1 MKHIL
6 SYEEY
11 VARRIKNRRNK
22 IRHDLG
28 QEVIHTGKKRGA
40 RRDAFFR
47 SPEGQRA
54 LAEAWE
60 KDEQLRN
67 LVENLHPGGLRKE
80 YEQYVDS
87 MKGISKMQR
96 LEEQRRQLRESI
108 LHEIPANPIDL
119 YPKARQKKRH
129 FILHIGP
136 TNSGKT
142 YQALEEY
149 KQADNAIYLAPL
161 RLLAYEVYEKT
172 NRAGIPCNM
181 ITGEESLIIPGATH
195 QASTIEMLSVHSE
208 YDLAVIDEAQ
218 MIEDADRGGGWT
230 RAILGVNADR
240 IHLCLAPYAKRLMI
254 ALIRECGDTYE
265 IVEHERQTPLVLDE
279 EHFRFP
285 EDVRDNDALI
295 VFSKR
300 LVLACAAILQQQGIN
315 CSVIYGS
322 LPYDV
327 RTREVER
334 FLRGENRV
342 VVATDAIGMGMNLPI
357 ERIVF
362 LENDKYDGET
372 RRPLNAKEIQQIAGR
387 AGRRGSFDVGY
398 YTAQYEKKEIQEEYD
413 SVVPPLHQAV
423 LKFPEEL
430 VGLDGLLSETLS
442 QWDQM
447 TNPGL
452 YCKSNITREIALCK
466 RLEKVTD
473 DKELI
478 YQFVTIPFN
487 EKSAEIFGLWFR
499 LFESE
504 VAGFGT
510 PLMEFLPELREEES
524 LAALEL
530 KFQICDLANFYISRF
545 GMEEDLPEILD
556 RKHEIS
562 DMMADILAEQN
573 LPVRKCECCGR
584 ELAWNNPY
592 RICNKCHD
600 KRTLGGYIPRRG
612 GFERRPYQAS
622 SRPDRKG
629 PRSRNKRS

>member
-1 MKHIL
+1 MRRIL
-6 SYEEY
+6 SYDEY
-11 VARRIKNRRNK
+11 VARRIKNRKTK

-47 SPEGQRA
+47 SSEGQRA
-54 LAEAWE
+54 LAEAYE
-60 KDEQLRN
+60 RDEQLKN
-67 LVENLHPGGLRKE
+67 LVENRHPKGLRKE
-80 YEQYVDS
+80 YEQYVLS
-87 MKGISKMQR
+87 MQGISRQQH
-96 LEEQRRQLRESI
+96 LEEERKKLRENI
-108 LHEIPANPIDL
+108 LKEIPANPIDL
-119 YPKARQKKRH
+119 YPKTRQKHRH
-129 FILHIGP
+129 FILHVGP

-142 YQALEEY
+142 YQALQEY
-149 KQADNAIYLAPL
+149 QQAETAIYLAPL

-172 NRAGIPCNM
+172 NRAGVPCNM
-181 ITGEESLIIPGATH
+181 ITGEESLVIPGATH
-195 QASTIEMLSVHSE
+195 QASTIEMLSVHNE
-208 YDLAVIDEAQ
+208 YDVAVIDEAQ
-218 MIEDADRGGGWT
+218 MIEDPDRGGGWT
-230 RAILGVNADR
+230 RAILGVNADI

-254 ALIRECGDTYE
+254 DLIKECGDTYE
-265 IVEHERQTPLVLDE
+265 VIEHKRQTPLEME
-279 EHFRFP
+279 EGHFRFP

-334 FLRGENRV
+334 FLNGENRV

-362 LENDKYDGET
+362 LENDKYDGES

-387 AGRRGSFDVGY
+387 AGRRGSFDIGY
-398 YTAQYEKKEIQEEYD
+398 YTAQYEKKEIRDEYE
-413 SVVPPLHQAV
+413 SVVPPIKKAV

-430 VGLDGLLSETLS
+430 VSLDGLLSETLS

-452 YCKSNITREIALCK
+452 YCKSNISREIALCK

-487 EKSAEIFGLWFR
+487 EKSAEVYGLWFR

-510 PLMEFLPELREEES
+510 PLMEFLPELRENES
-524 LAALEL
+524 LASLEL

-545 GMEEDLPEILD
+545 GMEEDLPEILE

-562 DMMADILAEQN
+562 DQMAAILAEQN
-573 LPVRKCECCGR
+573 LPVRKCEMCGR

-592 RICNKCHD
+592 RICNQCHD
-600 KRTLGGYIPRRG
+600 KRTLGGYVRSGEGFLRG
-612 GFERRPYQAS
+612 GRS
-622 SRPDRKG
+622 KGNSGRKHG
-629 PRSRNKRS
+629 RH